1 MNARQLTDQRKGP
14 SHNHSQLFQIP
25 STSPQILSASLPLK
39 WEKKMLPVAKGHTV
53 RCDLSRCWRLCTQ
66 PTRLAANGHP
76 EDPLH
81 RYPLSANPSFDLPY
95 SKYLTVWCLTWPS
108 SQPKAARSLHPSMR
122 AIMIDTQDFMPRY
135 YSVPPHS
142 PASRCQLPISVQVWK
157 ADWNDSR
164 AEATDSGVV

>member
-1 MNARQLTDQRKGP
+1 
-14 SHNHSQLFQIP
+14 
-25 STSPQILSASLPLK
+25 
-39 WEKKMLPVAKGHTV
+39 MLPVAKGHTV

-66 PTRLAANGHP
+66 PTRLVANEHP

-81 RYPLSANPSFDLPY
+81 RYPLSANPSFGLPY
-95 SKYLTVWCLTWPS
+95 SKYLTVWCPYMTVFS
-108 SQPKAARSLHPSMR
+108 
-122 AIMIDTQDFMPRY
+122 TQGREISASEHESNNGRY
-135 YSVPPHS
+135 SRFHATILSVPPHS